1 MSLSSSASS
10 FVHGAY
16 TVVLSHNEKN
26 IYIKLTDTVNFMCY
40 EDTFLERDF
49 SKHFSFLEH
58 GVILRKCLE
67 QTDEAYRVTLI
78 PEANTLKLQV
88 NALVGGIIHVE
99 FTLFV
104 SEKIL
109 SNDGQLTLSFNRLT
123 QKQEHDV
130 KELTKKYDLLTK
142 RCEALETALRSER
155 EEFFKVIDR
164 LDVLL
169 FAPHHVSHESHFTF
183 ALPKMSSDKIEINCG
198 QFGASSNLRFQN
210 LSIFYKLKQLKLLG
224 FSSKSNLKDLS
235 NETLVEL
242 DLNCG
247 SNGTFTSLEG
257 FSNFPSLTTLTVI
270 AAPGLT
276 NVVQTLKSAPHKIK
290 TIKFQGCTGVNVVEL
305 QTYCQE
311 NKIFIA
317 LS

>member
-10 FVHGAY
+10 FVHGVY

-78 PEANTLKLQV
+78 PEANNLKLQV
-88 NALVGGIIHVE
+88 NALVGGIIHVD

-109 SNDGQLTLSFNRLT
+109 SNDGQLTLTFNRLT

-142 RCEALETALRSER
+142 RCEALETALRTQR
-155 EEFFKVIDR
+155 DEFFKVIDR

-169 FAPHHVSHESHFTF
+169 FAPHVISDQSHFNSYV
-183 ALPKMSSDKIEINCG
+183 PKISCENLDINCSAFG
-198 QFGASSNLRFQN
+198 NSNAQFRFNNL
-210 LSIFYKLKQLKLLG
+210 IMFYKLRQLRLQAFIKP
-224 FSSKSNLKDLS
+224 NLKDFS
-235 NETLVEL
+235 NSTLIEIE
-242 DLNCG
+242 LNCG
-247 SNGTFTSLEG
+247 NNGTFASLEG
-257 FSNFPSLTTLTVI
+257 FTNFPSLTTLTVI
-270 AAPGLT
+270 TAPGLT

-290 TIKFQGCTGVNVVEL
+290 TIKFQGCGGVNVVEL

-311 NKIFIA
+311 NKIFLA

>member
-10 FVHGAY
+10 FVHGIY

-78 PEANTLKLQV
+78 PEANNLKLQV
-88 NALVGGIIHVE
+88 NALVGGIIHVD

-130 KELTKKYDLLTK
+130 KELTQKHELLTK
-142 RCEALETALRSER
+142 RCEALETALRTQR
-155 EEFFKVIDR
+155 DEFFRILDR

-169 FAPHHVSHESHFTF
+169 FPPSAIGDQSQFPTG
-183 ALPKMSSDKIEINCG
+183 LPKISSEELVINA
-198 QFGASSNLRFQN
+198 QAFGHVRFQN
-210 LSIFYKLKQLKLLG
+210 LSVFYKLKVLRINSFYSQKA
-224 FSSKSNLKDLS
+224 NLKDLS
-235 NETLVEL
+235 NETVAEL
-242 DLNCG
+242 ELNC
-247 SNGTFTSLEG
+247 SSQPTFTSLEG
-257 FSNFPSLTTLTVI
+257 FENFPSLTTLTVI
-270 AAPGLT
+270 TAPGLK

-290 TIKFQGCTGVNVVEL
+290 TIKFQGCGAVNVVEL

-311 NKIFIA
+311 NKIFLA